1 MGRARPAKAV
11 FDVFLLREG
20 LEGGYQGGARERKGN
35 DVILFQ
41 LKRKSFFFNLR
52 AIIYMYMSQR
62 LIHS

>member
-41 LKRKSFFFNLR
+41 LKRKSFF
-52 AIIYMYMSQR
+52 
-62 LIHS
+62 